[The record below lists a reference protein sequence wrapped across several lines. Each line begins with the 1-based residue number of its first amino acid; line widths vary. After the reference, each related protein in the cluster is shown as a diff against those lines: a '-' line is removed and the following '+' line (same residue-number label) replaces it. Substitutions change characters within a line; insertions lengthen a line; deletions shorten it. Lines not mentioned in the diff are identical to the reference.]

1 MVRHSVLTP
10 LWAPH
15 LISSSIWQRAADGSP
30 LINTCRMN
38 ERLNYH
44 AGLAADRM
52 DNGNLD
58 RFLFPFAGQED
69 EHPMHNLSR

>member
-1 MVRHSVLTP
+1 MVRHQVLTP
-10 LWAPH
+10 LWTSH
-15 LISSSIWQRAADGSP
+15 LISSSIWQRAAYGDL

-38 ERLNYH
+38 DQLNFH
-44 AGLAADRM
+44 ADLAAERT

-69 EHPMHNLSR
+69 EHPSHACS